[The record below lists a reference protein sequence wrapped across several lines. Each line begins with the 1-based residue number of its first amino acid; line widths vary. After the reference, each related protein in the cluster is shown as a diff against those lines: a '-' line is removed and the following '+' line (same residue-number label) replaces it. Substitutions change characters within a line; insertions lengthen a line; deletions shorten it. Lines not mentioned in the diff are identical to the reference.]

1 MATITNK
8 GAIIQVR
15 VNAQVKKNAQKA
27 LKSMGLDI
35 STAVNMLL
43 HQVVITQ
50 RMPFEGRTVNGFTRE
65 QEQMY
70 LKEAAW
76 AEKHA
81 KRYDSVDELMDSI
94 K

>member
-1 MATITNK
+1 MATATNK

-15 VNAQVKKNAQKA
+15 VNAQIKKNAQRA

-50 RMPFEGRTVNGFTRE
+50 RMPFESRTVNGFTPAQE
-65 QEQMY
+65 QEY
-70 LKEAAW
+70 LSAARDL
-76 AEKHA
+76 KDG
-81 KRYDSVDELMDSI
+81 KLYSSVDEMMDDI

>member
-50 RMPFEGRTVNGFTRE
+50 RMPFESHTVNGFTLAQERE
-65 QEQMY
+65 Y
-70 LKEAAW
+70 LAA
-76 AEKHA
+76 ARDLKDG
-81 KRYDSVDELMDSI
+81 KLYSSVDEMMDDI

>member
-1 MATITNK
+1 MAAIINK

-50 RMPFEGRTVNGFTRE
+50 RMPFESRTINGFTPA
-65 QEQMY
+65 QERMY
-70 LKEAAW
+70 IAAAKDLKNG
-76 AEKHA
+76 KL
-81 KRYDSVDELMDSI
+81 YSSVDEMMDDI